1 MIKTITD
8 LRRLNQDYFSRA
20 NKIIFQDISYRLLT
34 SRTKIKYLV
43 THTYKWSDMFGDPKK
58 PCYVLKPI
66 SIDGKIGSLI
76 DLEFKTLQ
84 QVKDYLKNK

>member
-1 MIKTITD
+1 MIKTISD
-8 LRRLNQDYFSRA
+8 LKKLNQNYFSKA
-20 NKIIFQDISYRLLT
+20 NKIFCNDINYRLLT
-34 SRTKIKYLV
+34 SKTKIKYLV
-43 THTYKWSDMFGDPKK
+43 THTCKWSDMFGETKK
-58 PCYVLKPI
+58 ACYVLKPI

>member
-8 LRRLNQDYFSRA
+8 LRKLNQNYFSRA
-20 NKIIFQDISYRLLT
+20 NKKYFQDISYRLLT

-43 THTYKWSDMFGDPKK
+43 THTCKWSDMFGDPKK